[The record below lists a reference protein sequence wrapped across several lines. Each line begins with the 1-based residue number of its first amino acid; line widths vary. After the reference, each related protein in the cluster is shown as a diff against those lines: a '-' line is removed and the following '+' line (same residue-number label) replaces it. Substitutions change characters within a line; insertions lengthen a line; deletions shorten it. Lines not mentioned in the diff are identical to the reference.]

1 MQNNYLSAIILNKGQ
16 SKTAGNRMLRS
27 QNNLSYDGEE
37 EIKEG
42 RNSGDTVQK
51 FEFDE
56 IDNANKSDFQRFN
69 NDDRLNRRLR

>member
-1 MQNNYLSAIILNKGQ
+1 
-16 SKTAGNRMLRS
+16 MLHS

-56 IDNANKSDFQRFN
+56 IDNVNKSDFQRFN